1 MDNIDVKMNKID
13 SEVSYFTFVL
23 GYDLLQH
30 NLINSKYNKTC
41 DNAYDTCVSL
51 AKLFLQSEEYK
62 NMKYSSYDML
72 VKWLENNRHI
82 VTKYFEGIDYEK

>member
-13 SEVSYFTFVL
+13 SEVSYFAFVL
-23 GYDLLQH
+23 GYDLLKDR
-30 NLINSKYNKTC
+30 LIDNDFTKTN

-62 NMKYSSYDML
+62 NLKYSGYEML
-72 VKWLENNRHI
+72 QYWLRENEYI
-82 VTKYFEGIDYEK
+82 VSTYFGEIPLF